1 MNFGFNF
8 EDQQEDLNKINQNF
22 YRKLLEDKLKLI
34 SGEDFGKDDKN
45 KKKDDDSD
53 SDDDDDDRKPK
64 KAVVIKDGSAGL
76 GEFTPGKKR
85 IIKVLAIVQ
94 KPYIYKKAGAYTGI
108 VYDIWKGIKAD
119 LSKKYDFE
127 ETFVKTLNY
136 TRQLR
141 KVQDGE
147 YDIALT
153 SLTTNSKRSRMVN
166 FTRPLFINQQTLL
179 TIPKSSYL
187 EYLAKIAFKL
197 FLPPLVLLAVVGF
210 VLGCILY
217 FIEPKRGFKEATF
230 GTIASM
236 FGEMGGVVENS
247 SLGFT
252 GMIIVFIIMTI
263 SFYFTIFLQAAT
275 VEKLIEFKQN
285 EEITVDNIA
294 TKKIMYAKGS
304 GAGGAFKRLGAEIKG
319 FKVDDLEELK
329 KIYIEK
335 QPEYDGIA
343 VSFMDAYSA
352 QDEQFKINKTNFGL
366 NEEAIGVRIGENRL
380 LKDLDVAITKQ
391 QDSYEIKKHYNHYFG
406 DEFDFMGIL

>member
-34 SGEDFGKDDKN
+34 SGEDFGKDT
-45 KKKDDDSD
+45 KKKNDDSD
-53 SDDDDDDRKPK
+53 SDDDDDDKKPI
-64 KAVVIKDGSAGL
+64 KAPVIKDGSAGL
-76 GEFTPGKKR
+76 GDYTPGKKR
-85 IIKVLAIVQ
+85 VIKVLAIVQ
-94 KPYIYKKAGAYTGI
+94 EPYIFKKAGAYTGI

-141 KVQDGE
+141 KVQEGE
-147 YDIALT
+147 FDIALT

-197 FLPPLVLLAVVGF
+197 FLPPLILLAVVGIIF
-210 VLGCILY
+210 GLMLY
-217 FIEPKRGFKEATF
+217 FVEPSRGFRAAIW
-230 GTIASM
+230 GTVASM
-236 FGEMGGVVENS
+236 FGEMGEVVAHS
-247 SLGFT
+247 KLGLGGMSL
-252 GMIIVFIIMTI
+252 VFIIMTI

-275 VEKLIEFKQN
+275 VEKLIEFRQN

-335 QPEYDGIA
+335 QPEFDGIA